1 MMTVAD
7 SFDRAQEISRPDF
20 DNGALSPEQFVE
32 IFWRRQAG
40 QESAVSSSATPF
52 SRSPEEPP
60 LEPIGSCRPR

>member
-1 MMTVAD
+1 MLVL
-7 SFDRAQEISRPDF
+7 DF

-32 IFWRRQAG
+32 IFWTKAG
-40 QESAVSSSATPF
+40 RAGKRSFIICNTF